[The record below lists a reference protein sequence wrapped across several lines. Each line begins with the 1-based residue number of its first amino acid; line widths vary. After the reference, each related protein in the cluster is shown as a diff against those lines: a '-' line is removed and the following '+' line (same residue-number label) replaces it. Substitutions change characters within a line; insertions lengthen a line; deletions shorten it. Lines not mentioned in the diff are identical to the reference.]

1 MIAQSY
7 WCSVWHKMWGGEGKG
22 LLPSSSFCHS
32 PPSLLSTLPPPP
44 IFPIPNSIFHLYR
57 LKPMEVRVTI
67 QSHKAGWVER
77 LSDAKT
83 HLQLPPKLIRG
94 ESWHLIFSD
103 VPKNRHLLTLQFALR
118 RLFSHLLAP
127 CICWDELGNTKY
139 QYFGRTSGIIQV
151 LNPKLCFYLRWSKNA
166 TASASNCPP
175 PTLPPTQLV
184 FLSL

>member
-1 MIAQSY
+1 
-7 WCSVWHKMWGGEGKG
+7 MWGGEGKG